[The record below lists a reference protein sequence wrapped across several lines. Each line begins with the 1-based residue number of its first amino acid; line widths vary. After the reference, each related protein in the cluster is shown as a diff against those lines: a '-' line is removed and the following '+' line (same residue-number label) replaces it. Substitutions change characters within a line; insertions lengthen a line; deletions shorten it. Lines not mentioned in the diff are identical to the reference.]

1 MDNFSIVMGIY
12 SIKENGRTIIF
23 KEKENYIIIPEVKTG
38 INMKVN
44 LDQVQKTDSGSFFSE
59 MEIDTRDNLET
70 IYFGEKEDYSI
81 KIPIF

>member
-1 MDNFSIVMGIY
+1 MDNFSIVMVIY
-12 SIKENGRTIIF
+12 SIKENGEMITF

-44 LDQVQKTDSGSFFSE
+44 FDQVQKMDSGSCFLE
-59 MEIDTRDNLET
+59 MEIDTKDNLET

-81 KIPIF
+81 KTPIF